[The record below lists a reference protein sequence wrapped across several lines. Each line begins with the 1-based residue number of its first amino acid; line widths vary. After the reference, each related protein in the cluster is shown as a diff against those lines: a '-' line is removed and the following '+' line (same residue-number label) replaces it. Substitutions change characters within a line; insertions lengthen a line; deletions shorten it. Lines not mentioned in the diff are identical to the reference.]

1 MTSTIFITLSI
12 ALLSGLLLSRV
23 AKKVGLPA
31 VTAYLVAG
39 VIIGPYLL
47 GQFGIGFDHE
57 ANSPEKYKILC
68 DLALGFI
75 AFAIGNEF
83 RLEQLKK
90 IGKQATIVGIGQAL
104 VTTVVVDAGLIAL
117 SFILPEGC
125 LPLPAAII
133 LGAVATATAPA
144 PSVTSLCFSIRAR
157 IAADISSSVTVT
169 ISSTYLLQ
177 SSYVRVPGFLT
188 ATPSAIVATLE
199 SVSICESLT
208 ELRIEGAP
216 DA

>member
-1 MTSTIFITLSI
+1 MNLRNLLNLKKEDKKMTSTIFLTLSI

-47 GQFGIGFDHE
+47 GQFGIGFNSDS
-57 ANSPEKYKILC
+57 NSPEHYKILC

-90 IGKQATIVGIGQAL
+90 VGKQATIVGIAQAI
-104 VTTVVVDAGLIAL
+104 VTTIIVDAGLIGL

-144 PSVTSLCFSIRAR
+144 ATRMWCCPAAAAEHWCAWAAFFFRA
-157 IAADISSSVTVT
+157 
-169 ISSTYLLQ
+169 
-177 SSYVRVPGFLT
+177 
-188 ATPSAIVATLE
+188 
-199 SVSICESLT
+199 
-208 ELRIEGAP
+208 AP
-216 DA
+216 LS